1 MRATPDLLQQYL
13 VGLADGLEVLGP
25 DESAEVLRE
34 VRSHIAQAIADAGG
48 DEATALA
55 GFGPPEEFAARI
67 LEERGIRSGDRGPAA
82 PTWMQVAAHLIDVA
96 VWLAVTF
103 LLSPIASLFAGLVLR
118 PLNETRASAAHTPV
132 TLVVLAFLAVG
143 VGWLFWIRKRN
154 RKDFQTTGMT
164 VMGLRRVQVGRERR
178 TVRRRD
184 IPGLPKYRVSRAGA
198 VYTALVV
205 LVFLGAGIYTVASSR
220 SQDQATNTQQ
230 AVQDATLYST
240 TAASQLSD
248 VYRMV
253 MLGDSTKDIVARYHF
268 ADEKIL
274 TDLQSRE
281 ATGSLASY
289 QMGVVEFP
297 QPDQVLGLD
306 SPPAEADMVV
316 QVYEYPSGEYDYH
329 VRFKPYPVG
338 YIFES
343 YEGPS

>member
-1 MRATPDLLQQYL
+1 VRATPDPLQQYL
-13 VGLADGLEVLGP
+13 LRLAGGLEVLGP
-25 DESAEVLRE
+25 DESAEVLAEIRT
-34 VRSHIAQAIADAGG
+34 HLAQAIADAGG
-48 DEATALA
+48 DEAAALT

-67 LEERGIRSGDRGPAA
+67 LEERGIRSGDSGPAA

-118 PLNETRASAAHTPV
+118 PLSEARASVAHTPV
-132 TLVVLAFLAVG
+132 TLVVLAFLAVA
-143 VGWLFWIRKRN
+143 VGWFFWIRKRN

-164 VMGLRRVQVGRERR
+164 VMGLRRVQVGPDRR

-184 IPGLPKYRVSRAGA
+184 IPGLPKYRLSRAGA

-205 LVFLGAGIYTVASSR
+205 LVFLGAGIYSLASSR

-240 TAASQLSD
+240 TAASQVSD

-253 MLGDSTKDIVARYHF
+253 MLGDSTKDIEAGYHF

-274 TDLQSRE
+274 TDLESRK
-281 ATGSLASY
+281 AAGSLASY
-289 QMGVVEFP
+289 QMGVVELS
-297 QPDQVLGLD
+297 QPDQLLGLD
-306 SPPAEADMVV
+306 SPPAELDIVV
-316 QVYEYPSGEYDYH
+316 HVYEYPSGEYDYH
-329 VRFKPYPVG
+329 VMFKPYPVG

-343 YEGPS
+343 YESQF